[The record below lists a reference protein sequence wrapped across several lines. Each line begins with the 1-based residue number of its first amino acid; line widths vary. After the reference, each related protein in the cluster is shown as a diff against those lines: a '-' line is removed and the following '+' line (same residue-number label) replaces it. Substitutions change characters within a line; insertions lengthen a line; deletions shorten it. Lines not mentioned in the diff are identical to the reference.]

1 LENRTN
7 NKQSSLFVLG
17 FNDEEKSFK
26 ILVPDEKQF
35 LLGETTISSTFIEFC
50 NFSLSLMLIQNF
62 STAFQSL

>member
-1 LENRTN
+1 LENRAS

-35 LLGETTISSTFIEFC
+35 LLG
-50 NFSLSLMLIQNF
+50 
-62 STAFQSL
+62 